1 MDERCDFGMSCR
13 PFLPRSVDAD
23 KVELELPLLLGID
36 ITVGMP
42 LSLHEVE

>member
-13 PFLPRSVDAD
+13 PFLPRNVD
-23 KVELELPLLLGID
+23 VEEVELPLLLGID